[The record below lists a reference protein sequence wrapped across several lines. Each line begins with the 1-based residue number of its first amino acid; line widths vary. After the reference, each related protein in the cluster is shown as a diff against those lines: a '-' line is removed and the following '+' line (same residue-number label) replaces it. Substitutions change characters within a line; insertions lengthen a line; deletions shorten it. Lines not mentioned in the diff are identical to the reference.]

1 MRGHTGS
8 SANSAEWSKTP
19 GGNIV
24 LMAETRNTTRG
35 NVAVY
40 RQVTRAYK
48 VALRNLKYLLWDIYY
63 HTATLLFML
72 SHEKQK
78 LTVLY
83 LHTGTQ
89 RYPRAYNDLSRLI
102 KRIKG
107 FEVTVVKIDNF
118 SEHKEERKEGHNVYG
133 IGGDNRYWEF
143 SGWKKGMAFLQ
154 DKHIEPD
161 LVMFVND
168 AFMNHSKYGY
178 DYKYYK
184 SRVSTLT
191 LSRLKDSVL
200 GLIVNR
206 DTVETLLGYN
216 VSSFIRSSIFA
227 VPYSIAK
234 KLQLTF
240 ITDEIIDDIF
250 PQEYSG
256 RIFNDTDKLNSNLRR
271 FLEVWITQR
280 WGRADVVTS
289 ENWGFL
295 KSKLIAI
302 LNERLLTAKI
312 RELDA
317 RIIDMDMNSVF

>member
-1 MRGHTGS
+1 
-8 SANSAEWSKTP
+8 
-19 GGNIV
+19 
-24 LMAETRNTTRG
+24 MA
-35 NVAVY
+35 
-40 RQVTRAYK
+40 K
-48 VALRNLKYLLWDIYY
+48 VCKRMLRNLKYLLWDLYY
-63 HTATLLFML
+63 HIVTFFLAFFR
-72 SHEKQK
+72 EKKK
-78 LTVLY
+78 LAVLY
-83 LHTGTQ
+83 VYADKK
-89 RYPRAYNDLSRLI
+89 RYPNTFNYLSRLI
-102 KRIKG
+102 KRING
-107 FEVTVVKIDNF
+107 FEVIVVKMDNF
-118 SEHKEERKEGHNVYG
+118 SEHKEARKEGHNVYD
-133 IGGDNRYWEF
+133 IGGDNTYWEF

-154 DKHIEPD
+154 EKHIEPD

-168 AFMNHSKYGY
+168 AFMNHSKYGH

-200 GLIVNR
+200 GIIVNR
-206 DTVETLLGYN
+206 NTVENMLGYN
-216 VSSFIRSSIFA
+216 VSSFIRSSIFV

-256 RIFNDTDKLNSNLRR
+256 RIFNDTDKLNWNLRR

-280 WGRADVVTS
+280 WAQSRAVTS

-295 KSKLIAI
+295 KPKLIAI

-312 RELDA
+312 REA
-317 RIIDMDMNSVF
+317 GVRIVNMDRNSVF